1 MNLTEYSKYDGIAL
15 ASLVRQSE
23 ISPKELVE
31 LFVEAVEKVNPRIHA
46 IIEVFSDRVKE
57 AGDQV
62 FTGPFAGVPFLMKD
76 VGAQQAGRRQES
88 GSRLMKGFVSEKDSL
103 LTELFKKSG
112 LNLMGRTTTPEFGL
126 GPSAESELTGAT
138 RNPWDLNKMAG
149 GSSGGSAASIAAGIV
164 PMAHGSDNGG
174 SIRIPASACG
184 IVGLKPSRGRVS
196 LAPDMGDM
204 WPGMLVEFLLSKTV
218 RDTALMLDQVSAP
231 VPGDPYIITQPTR
244 PYAQEVNVS
253 TGRLRIAWTT
263 DSWQPGAKVDPEIV
277 HCMEQV
283 VSELRSAGHELV
295 EDSPVFDYEEYLHFT
310 CIAWSFGLYAGFDMF
325 AAMTKR
331 PISEETLE
339 PVMLSFYNYSKGL
352 TGADMIMTEFWL
364 NKFARTFGDF
374 FKQYDMLLTPT
385 LVKLP
390 QPIGTYTK
398 MRKDIDYVG
407 YMRLNDE
414 IRIHPP
420 AANITGQPA
429 ISLPL
434 GQSKSGLPIGVQFM
448 ARFGD
453 EGGLIRLASA
463 LEQKIPWHDRIPPV
477 HVSR

>member
-1 MNLTEYSKYDGIAL
+1 MNLAEYSKYDGIAL
-15 ASLVRQSE
+15 ANLVRRGE
-23 ISPKELVE
+23 TSPKELVE
-31 LFVEAVEKVNPRIHA
+31 LFVEAVDKVNPRINA

-62 FTGPFAGVPFLMKD
+62 FAAPFVGVPFLMKD
-76 VGAQQAGRRQES
+76 IGAQQAGRLQES
-88 GSRLMKGFVSEKDSL
+88 GSRLMKGFVAEKDSL
-103 LTELFKKSG
+103 LTELFKKAG

-126 GPSAESELTGAT
+126 GASAESELTGAT
-138 RNPWDLNKMAG
+138 RNPWDLDKMAG
-149 GSSGGSAASIAAGIV
+149 GSSGGSAASIVAGIV

-184 IVGLKPSRGRVS
+184 VVGLKPSRGRLS
-196 LAPDMGDM
+196 LGPDMGDM
-204 WPGMLVEFLLSKTV
+204 WPGMLQEFLLSRTV

-231 VPGDPYIITQPTR
+231 VLGDPYVIIQPSR
-244 PYAQEVNVS
+244 PYAQEVS
-253 TGRLRIAWTT
+253 APTGRMRIAWTA
-263 DSWQPGAKVDPEIV
+263 DSWQPGATVDSEIV
-277 HCMEQV
+277 HCVEQV
-283 VSELRSAGHELV
+283 VSELRNEGHELV
-295 EDSPVFDYEEYLHFT
+295 EASPVFDYEEYLHFT
-310 CIAWSFGLYAGFDMF
+310 CIAWSFGLYAGFEMF

-352 TGADMIMTEFWL
+352 TGADMMMTEFWL
-364 NKFARTFGDF
+364 NKFTRTFGDF

-390 QPIGTYTK
+390 QSIGTYTK

-429 ISLPL
+429 MSLPL

-453 EGGLIRLASA
+453 ESGLIRLASL
-463 LEQKIPWHDRIPPV
+463 LEQKLPWNDRIPAV